1 MMMMV
6 LDNVLACLQDEALPN
21 IVPEHRQKK

>member
-6 LDNVLACLQDEALPN
+6 LDNVLACLKDEVLPN
-21 IVPEHRQKK
+21 IVPEHKQKK